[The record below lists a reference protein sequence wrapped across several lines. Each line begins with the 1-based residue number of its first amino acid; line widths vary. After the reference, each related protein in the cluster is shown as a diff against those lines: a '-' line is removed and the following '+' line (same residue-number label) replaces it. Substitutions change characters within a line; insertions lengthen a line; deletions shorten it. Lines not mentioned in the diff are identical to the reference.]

1 MLMSSVT
8 NMIVHRS
15 KSEGSNLIA
24 RIEILLYVQVTRERI
39 RQIEFKA
46 LRKLKDPQ
54 RCSVLRE
61 YAAPRAPDAQAR
73 SNASARRSSKQ

>member
-1 MLMSSVT
+1 MS
-8 NMIVHRS
+8 
-15 KSEGSNLIA
+15 EAGCA
-24 RIEILLYVQVTRERI
+24 VQVTRERI

-61 YAAPRAPDAQAR
+61 YTHAEDPGPGRRGR
-73 SNASARRSSKQ
+73 SMGLSGKRG